1 MLATLTR
8 PANLK
13 PDQLAP
19 EAVERLIMRLPKN
32 KNKNKSPLS

>member
-13 PDQLAP
+13 HDQLAP
-19 EAVERLIMRLPKN
+19 KAVERLIMRLPK
-32 KNKNKSPLS
+32 KIPA